1 MLAARRQPGLAAFFL
16 NLLLPKS
23 IKIANCAMNESTI
36 NWPPMRIVLQ
46 FLLAIGLAMNAAGAS
61 ASCTPVPGAD
71 QIWSKPSL
79 HWVFIGELHGSN
91 ETPAAFH
98 DLVCDAIEQG
108 KHVTVAL
115 ERPTSEQPALDNIVT
130 GKDLSAA
137 KESLL
142 QLPGWKEVLDGR
154 GSEAMLRLL
163 VSLRE
168 LRSLHP
174 DLKVVA
180 FDAPYS
186 GSPAS
191 GSRDEA
197 LGHTLLS
204 LHPTKPNDL
213 VLILTGNIHTMQAPV
228 RGYDLAAM
236 YLPPKE
242 ILSLEVTDRGGESW
256 SDDTAGGCGPWNGGV
271 GDKDARK
278 PYGIFLD
285 PSLAPFGKVDGVLSL
300 GVPLTASAPAAG
312 VASPAP
318 ACRVK
323 FAEHQAAP
331 KDQ

>member
-1 MLAARRQPGLAAFFL
+1 
-16 NLLLPKS
+16 
-23 IKIANCAMNESTI
+23 
-36 NWPPMRIVLQ
+36 MRIAIQ
-46 FLLAIGLAMNAAGAS
+46 FLLAIGLAINAAAAGT
-61 ASCTPVPGAD
+61 SCSPVPGSD
-71 QIWSKPSL
+71 QIWSKPSV

-98 DLVCDAIEQG
+98 DLVCDAIAQG

-115 ERPTSEQPALDNIVT
+115 ERPTSEQAALDNIVT
-130 GKDLSAA
+130 GKDLPAA

-142 QLPGWKEVLDGR
+142 QLPGWKDVLDGR

-163 VSLRE
+163 ISLRE

-174 DLKVVA
+174 DLRVAA
-180 FDAPYS
+180 FDAPYT
-186 GSPAS
+186 GSPAG

-197 LGHTLLS
+197 LGHALLS
-204 LHPTKPNDL
+204 LHPTKSNDL
-213 VLILTGNIHTMQAPV
+213 VLILTGNIHAMQASK

-242 ILSLEVTDRGGESW
+242 ILSLEVTDWGGETW
-256 SDDTAGGCGPWNGGV
+256 SESTTEGCGQFKGGV

-285 PSLAPFGKVDGVLSL
+285 PNLAPFGKVDGVLSL

-312 VASPAP
+312 VPSPAP
-318 ACRVK
+318 ACRAK
-323 FAEHQAAP
+323 FAEHQAVP

>member
-1 MLAARRQPGLAAFFL
+1 MGLM
-16 NLLLPKS
+16 
-23 IKIANCAMNESTI
+23 I
-36 NWPPMRIVLQ
+36 
-46 FLLAIGLAMNAAGAS
+46 NAAGAS
-61 ASCTPVPGAD
+61 FSCSPVPGAD
-71 QIWSKPSL
+71 QIWSRPSV

-91 ETPAAFH
+91 ETPAAFR
-98 DLVCDAIEQG
+98 DLVCDAIAQG

-115 ERPTSEQPALDNIVT
+115 ERPTSEQSALDNILT
-130 GKDLSAA
+130 AKDLAEA

-142 QLPGWKEVLDGR
+142 QLHGWKEVLDGR
-154 GSEAMLRLL
+154 ASEAMLRLL

-186 GSPAS
+186 GSPAG

-197 LGHTLLS
+197 LGHALLS
-204 LHPTKPNDL
+204 LHPAKPNDL
-213 VLILTGNIHTMQAPV
+213 VLILTGNIHAMQASK

-256 SDDTAGGCGPWNGGV
+256 SEDTTGGCGPWKGGV
-271 GDKDARK
+271 GDKDAKK

-300 GVPLTASAPAAG
+300 GVPLTSSAPAAG
-312 VASPAP
+312 EPSPVP
-318 ACRVK
+318 ACRVR
-323 FAEHQAAP
+323 FLSEHQAVP

>member
-1 MLAARRQPGLAAFFL
+1 
-16 NLLLPKS
+16 
-23 IKIANCAMNESTI
+23 
-36 NWPPMRIVLQ
+36 
-46 FLLAIGLAMNAAGAS
+46 MNAAA
-61 ASCTPVPGAD
+61 ATTSCSPVPGAD
-71 QIWSKPSL
+71 HIWSKPAV

-91 ETPAAFH
+91 ETPAAFR
-98 DLVCDAIEQG
+98 DLVCNAMAQG

-115 ERPTSEQPALDNIVT
+115 ERPTSEQAALDDIVT

-137 KESLL
+137 RESLL
-142 QLPGWKEVLDGR
+142 QLHGWKEVLDGR

-186 GSPAS
+186 GSPAG

-197 LGHTLLS
+197 LGHALLS

-213 VLILTGNIHTMQAPV
+213 VLILTGNIHAMQASK
-228 RGYDLAAM
+228 RGYDVAAM

-242 ILSLEVTDRGGESW
+242 ILSLEVTDWGGETW
-256 SDDTAGGCGPWNGGV
+256 SDDTQGGCGPWKGGV
-271 GDKDARK
+271 GDKGAKK

-300 GVPLTASAPAAG
+300 GVQLTASAPAAG
-312 VASPAP
+312 IPSPAP

-323 FAEHQAAP
+323 FLSEHQAVP

>member
-1 MLAARRQPGLAAFFL
+1 
-16 NLLLPKS
+16 
-23 IKIANCAMNESTI
+23 
-36 NWPPMRIVLQ
+36 MRIALQ
-46 FLLAIGLAMNAAGAS
+46 FLLAMGLAIHAAATT
-61 ASCTPVPGAD
+61 SCSPVPGAG
-71 QIWSKPSL
+71 QIWSKPAV

-91 ETPAAFH
+91 ETPAAFR
-98 DLVCDAIEQG
+98 DLVCNAIAQG

-115 ERPTSEQPALDNIVT
+115 ERPTSEQAALDNILT
-130 GKDLSAA
+130 ARDLSTAR
-137 KESLL
+137 ESLF

-163 VSLRE
+163 LSLRE

-180 FDAPYS
+180 FDVPSS
-186 GSPAS
+186 GSPAG

-197 LGHTLLS
+197 LGHALLS

-213 VLILTGNIHTMQAPV
+213 VLILTGNIHAMQASK

-242 ILSLEVTDRGGESW
+242 ILSLEVTDSGGETW
-256 SDDTAGGCGPWNGGV
+256 SDDTQGGCGPWKGGV
-271 GDKDARK
+271 GDKDAKK

-285 PSLAPFGKVDGVLSL
+285 PGLAPFGKVDGVLSL

-312 VASPAP
+312 ISSPAP
-318 ACRVK
+318 ACRAK
-323 FAEHQAAP
+323 FLSEHQAVP
-331 KDQ
+331 KDR